1 MTELDHLFQTLVCEW
16 YHYLIQCNACG
27 INTES
32 YQASA
37 IKAPSNQ
44 DMQPIYCLSGQ
55 QLIIHFCQFVDAIYM
70 SALLLY

>member
-1 MTELDHLFQTLVCEW
+1 MITELDHLFQTLVFEW
-16 YHYLIQCNACG
+16 YHYLIQRNACG

-32 YQASA
+32 YQSYQAIV

-55 QLIIHFCQFVDAIYM
+55 QLIILFAN
-70 SALLLY
+70 L